1 MRTKKNKNFKK
12 KTLKNRITNYIC
24 KKRDIC
30 CTEDFDRTKVIE
42 QIFDLYEKI
51 AEFYGEKDNY
61 LDYVDNDVVK
71 FIGYKIDLERDKDVE
86 GVKLFNII
94 SSRTSK
100 NKITSKEGIIN
111 FLNEVPLYFLLSCL
125 GSAYYSYTVIKETI
139 ENSKN

>member
-12 KTLKNRITNYIC
+12 KTLKNRIANYIC
-24 KKRDIC
+24 KKGDIC
-30 CTEDFDRTKVIE
+30 CTEDFDKTKIIK

-51 AEFYGEKDNY
+51 ADFYGEKDNY
-61 LDYVDNDVVK
+61 LDYIDNDVVK
-71 FIGYKIDLERDKDVE
+71 FIGYKIDLERDKDTE

-100 NKITSKEGIIN
+100 NKITSKDSIIN

-125 GSAYYSYTVIKETI
+125 GSAYYSYTDIKETI
-139 ENSKN
+139 ENSEK